1 MSKELHHTKICK
13 FTSNC
18 HIQTTLS
25 STWRKSGPENVFSTA
40 CWRPKLQ
47 LWHRV
52 FKPQSV
58 FINTKVKGIKPKQ
71 DEMVSYIYKF
81 ISKSHSQT
89 THPWIVKSHDE
100 GTFLALFVDNQSH
113 NYDTECSNHHPSVSI
128 LRSNCLSRSK
138 MKWAI
143 YTNLPVSAKVRL
155 SHPWSRDSQG
165 QETFLAHPFEDQTF
179 NYNTLLWL
187 HLRLN
192 YNRLNLQIS
201 WSSLILRQKES
212 PVS

>member
-25 STWRKSGPENVFSTA
+25 LTWRKSGPENVFSTA

-113 NYDTECSNHHPSVSI
+113 NYDTECSNHHLSLSTLMSKGLRCTKIYKFIRNCHIQTTPNLKQRKSGPVNVFSTLSWQSKPQLWHRVLKSPSVRI
-128 LRSNCLSRSK
+128 N
-138 MKWAI
+138 
-143 YTNLPVSAKVRL
+143 TKVKL
-155 SHPWSRDSQG
+155 
-165 QETFLAHPFEDQTF
+165 FE
-179 NYNTLLWL
+179 
-187 HLRLN
+187 
-192 YNRLNLQIS
+192 
-201 WSSLILRQKES
+201 
-212 PVS
+212 P